1 MQTTR
6 EGRDSMPRKR
16 LTVAVLRW
24 QCAAA
29 LRENIGST
37 FARRL
42 CSCVDALLLAR
53 TEAAVPR
60 ATTAAHSEAKA
71 ASATTQAFSREHTRG
86 VVRDVETASH
96 HKVSKFLCLG
106 AARLARKLALIR
118 RLRHLGVQDHRSALR
133 LHANRPRARARG
145 DTGRTALRTGSP
157 PPISSSP
164 PPPSPSLDGS
174 DSPDATWAHGDAIR
188 NARGAANGQGDRTA
202 FQDDAS
208 ARTPTTPMRT
218 PAPKAA
224 CRKIPR
230 CSRTP

>member
-16 LTVAVLRW
+16 LNVAILRW

-29 LRENIGST
+29 LRENIAST

-145 DTGRTALRTGSP
+145 GTGRTALRTGSP
-157 PPISSSP
+157 PPSSSSP

-174 DSPDATWAHGDAIR
+174 DGPDATWAHGDAIR
-188 NARGAANGQGDRTA
+188 NARGAANGQDRGL
-202 FQDDAS
+202 
-208 ARTPTTPMRT
+208 
-218 PAPKAA
+218 AP
-224 CRKIPR
+224 R
-230 CSRTP
+230 SRTTLAPGRQPLR